1 MRARVVDSSTSRLD
15 FCLTSLPVVLAHACV
30 TSRYMELEETC
41 LQYKTKHQLLNK
53 LDPVSLRKHEIPDE
67 DDEIAAFLKGT

>member
-1 MRARVVDSSTSRLD
+1 MLDLLCFTYLHRARI
-15 FCLTSLPVVLAHACV
+15 

-53 LDPVSLRKHEIPDE
+53 LDPVSLRKHEMPDE
-67 DDEIAAFLKGT
+67 DDEIAAFLRGT